1 MLHVTNG
8 DSVAVPLLQTGLEG
22 EAFATGVV
30 AMGSAELRRAAGQH
44 STAAGV
50 PEVIHRDNLVLHDGS
65 DD

>member
-1 MLHVTNG
+1 MQRVEGTFRAG
-8 DSVAVPLLQTGLEG
+8 DAVRVCTPDGL
-22 EAFATGVV
+22 AFATGVV

-50 PEVIHRDNLVLHDGS
+50 PEVIHCDNLVLHDGS